1 MNSSGNVKSK
11 EVRVCFLTC
20 AHTHTLPFWTHRSRP
35 LLMLRKL
42 HLLDL
47 EAASILEHTLLLTIA
62 EVKTNLIY

>member
-1 MNSSGNVKSK
+1 M
-11 EVRVCFLTC
+11 RT
-20 AHTHTLPFWTHRSRP
+20 HTHTLPFWTHRSRP